1 MAFTEEPVNFGE
13 ARHTTERMKLN
24 AVIFDLF
31 GTLVDGFVSSVGQ
44 LHAELPAALQV
55 PPEQF
60 VQLWRQ
66 TSEMRTNG
74 TFQTV
79 EASIKYV
86 CDNIGVQVTAE
97 QMTKAVEIRLRHI
110 KYALK
115 PRRDAIAT
123 LARLKNEG
131 YKIGL
136 LSNCSIEIPILWPET
151 EFAGLIESPIF
162 SCRERLKKPDL
173 RIYQLACERLGVT
186 PELCLYVAD
195 GENHE
200 LAAAAKVGLHPVL
213 IRNSSQDNG
222 NELLQEAR
230 EWQGDSIDSL
240 TKALQLLQD

>member
-1 MAFTEEPVNFGE
+1 VKFQ
-13 ARHTTERMKLN
+13 

-44 LHAELPAALQV
+44 IHAELPAALQV

-60 VQLWRQ
+60 VQVWRQ

-97 QMTKAVEIRLRHI
+97 QITKAVKIRLRHI
-110 KYALK
+110 SQALR
-115 PRRDAIAT
+115 PRPDAITT

-131 YKIGL
+131 HKIGL

-151 EFAGLIESPIF
+151 EFAELFDSTIF
-162 SCRERLKKPDL
+162 SSRERLKKPDP
-173 RIYQLACERLGVT
+173 RIYHIACDRLGVT
-186 PELCLYVAD
+186 PDACLYIAD
-195 GENHE
+195 GENYE
-200 LAAAAKVGLHPVL
+200 LAAAADVGMQAVL
-213 IRNSSQDNG
+213 IRNAEPDDG
-222 NELLQEAR
+222 KEILREAR
-230 EWQGDSIDSL
+230 EWRGTAVSALSEVL
-240 TKALQLLQD
+240 TLAGINDDGATPSNRI

>member
-1 MAFTEEPVNFGE
+1 VKF
-13 ARHTTERMKLN
+13 H

-44 LHAELPAALQV
+44 IHAELPAALQV

-60 VQLWRQ
+60 VQMWRQ

-115 PRRDAIAT
+115 PRRDAVAT
-123 LARLKNEG
+123 LVQLKSEG
-131 YKIGL
+131 HKLGL

-151 EFAGLIESPIF
+151 EFADLIESPIF
-162 SCRERLKKPDL
+162 SSRECLKKPDP
-173 RIYQLACERLGVT
+173 RIYYLACERLGVT

-200 LAAAAKVGLHPVL
+200 LAAAANVGLHPVL

-222 NELLQEAR
+222 NELLREAR
-230 EWQGDSIDSL
+230 EWQGS
-240 TKALQLLQD
+240 TVCTLLELLELVGV

>member
-1 MAFTEEPVNFGE
+1 
-13 ARHTTERMKLN
+13 MKFE

-44 LHAELPAALQV
+44 IHAELPAALQV

-60 VQLWRQ
+60 VQVWRQ

-110 KYALK
+110 SQALR
-115 PRRDAIAT
+115 PRPDAITT

-131 YKIGL
+131 HKIGL
-136 LSNCSIEIPILWPET
+136 LSNCSVEIPILWPET
-151 EFAGLIESPIF
+151 EFADLIESPIF
-162 SCRERLKKPDL
+162 SCQERLKKPDL

-186 PELCLYVAD
+186 PEHCLYIAD

-200 LAAAAKVGLHPVL
+200 LAAAAKGGLHPVL
-213 IRNSSQDNG
+213 LRNLSRDNSA
-222 NELLQEAR
+222 ELLREAR
-230 EWQGDSIDSL
+230 EWQGS
-240 TKALQLLQD
+240 TVCTLLELLELVGV

>member
-1 MAFTEEPVNFGE
+1 
-13 ARHTTERMKLN
+13 MKFE

-31 GTLVDGFVSSVGQ
+31 GTLVDGFVSSDGQ
-44 LHAELPAALQV
+44 IHTELPAALQV

-60 VQLWRQ
+60 VQVWRQ

-86 CDNIGVQVTAE
+86 CDNIGVQVTAG

-110 KYALK
+110 KQALK
-115 PRRDAIAT
+115 PRRDAVAT
-123 LARLKNEG
+123 LVQLKNEG
-131 YKIGL
+131 YKLGL

-151 EFAGLIESPIF
+151 PFADLFDSAIF
-162 SCRERLKKPDL
+162 SSRERLKKPDP
-173 RIYQLACERLGVT
+173 RIYHLACERLGVK
-186 PELCLYVAD
+186 PEDCLYIAD

-213 IRNSSQDNG
+213 IKNLYQDSRS
-222 NELLQEAR
+222 ELLREAR
-230 EWQGDSIDSL
+230 EWQGDTISTLAEVLRLVI
-240 TKALQLLQD
+240 

>member
-1 MAFTEEPVNFGE
+1 
-13 ARHTTERMKLN
+13 MKFQ

-44 LHAELPAALQV
+44 IHTELPAALRV

-60 VQLWRQ
+60 VQVWRQ

-86 CDNIGVQVTAE
+86 CDNIGVQVTAA

-110 KYALK
+110 RQALR
-115 PRRDAIAT
+115 PRGDAVAT
-123 LARLKNEG
+123 VVQLKNEG
-131 YKIGL
+131 YKLGL

-151 EFAGLIESPIF
+151 AFADLIDSAIF
-162 SCRERLKKPDL
+162 SSRERLKKPDP
-173 RIYQLACERLGVT
+173 RIYHLACERLGVK
-186 PELCLYVAD
+186 PEDCLYIAD

-200 LAAAAKVGLHPVL
+200 LAAAAKVGLHAVL
-213 IRNSSQDNG
+213 IRNSSRDNDS
-222 NELLQEAR
+222 ELLREAR
-230 EWQGDSIDSL
+230 EWQGDAICTLSEAL
-240 TKALQLLQD
+240 TLTTR